1 MTKRQAKT
9 TRERVHFMEGSAMVR
24 TPSEAAQRHSRTGFD
39 SLAFLHTTEDE
50 MKQCMLTR
58 TSKYGSQEQQI
69 AWLPDEFSV
78 EGKTVDVKFRN
89 EWLDGWTVAKVYK
102 QLLTYDDVRQ
112 SVVNQKSY
120 GASIKP

>member
-1 MTKRQAKT
+1 
-9 TRERVHFMEGSAMVR
+9 
-24 TPSEAAQRHSRTGFD
+24 
-39 SLAFLHTTEDE
+39 

-102 QLLTYDDVRQ
+102 HLLTYDDIRQ
-112 SVVNQKSY
+112 SIVNQKSY